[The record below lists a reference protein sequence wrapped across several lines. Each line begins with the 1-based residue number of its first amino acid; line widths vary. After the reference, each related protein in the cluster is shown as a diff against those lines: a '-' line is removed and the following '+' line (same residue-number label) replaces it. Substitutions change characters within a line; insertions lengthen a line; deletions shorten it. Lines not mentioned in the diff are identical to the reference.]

1 MADRLT
7 PEQRSECMS
16 RIHSKDTRPEVLL
29 RKALWN
35 AGFRYR
41 KNVRSLPGTPDIVLA
56 SYRTAIFVNGC
67 FWHGHE
73 GCRLNVMPKTN
84 IRFWKDKINRN
95 RRRDIV
101 SAACLE
107 ARGWNVITVWECSL
121 EGKNFSHTLDE
132 IKDSLAANKESWAAL
147 RAEKAEKRMKE
158 SEERK
163 RLKMLKKERDKEI
176 RKKLN
181 IPESIA
187 RLAEK
192 EAKK

>member
-84 IRFWKDKINRN
+84 SRFWKDKINRN

-101 SAACLE
+101 TAACLE

-121 EGKNFSHTLDE
+121 YGKDFSRTLDE

-147 RAEKAEKRMKE
+147 RAEKAEKRRKE

-163 RLKMLKKERDKEI
+163 RLKMLKEERDKEI

-192 EAKK
+192 EAKE

>member
-84 IRFWKDKINRN
+84 SRFWKDKINRN

-101 SAACLE
+101 TAACLE

-121 EGKNFSHTLDE
+121 YGKDFSRTLDE

-163 RLKMLKKERDKEI
+163 RLKMLKEERDKEI
-176 RKKLN
+176 RKKFN

-192 EAKK
+192 EAKE